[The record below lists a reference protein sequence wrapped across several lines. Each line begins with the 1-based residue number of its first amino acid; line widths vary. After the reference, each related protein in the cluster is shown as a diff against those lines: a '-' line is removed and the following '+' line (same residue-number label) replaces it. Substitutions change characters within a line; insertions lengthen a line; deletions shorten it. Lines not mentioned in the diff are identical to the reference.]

1 MARQRNFTVSSMAKL
16 ALEALNG
23 DQTLVELAAR
33 HQVHPNLIPKWKRQA
48 GEDLTGIFSGKQPG
62 C

>member
-1 MARQRNFTVSSMAKL
+1 MAKL
-16 ALEALNG
+16 ALEALKG